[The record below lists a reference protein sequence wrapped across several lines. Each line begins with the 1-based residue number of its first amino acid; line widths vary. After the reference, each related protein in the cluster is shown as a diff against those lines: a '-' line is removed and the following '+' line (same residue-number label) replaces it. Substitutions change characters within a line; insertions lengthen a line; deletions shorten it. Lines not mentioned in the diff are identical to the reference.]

1 MQRAYCEYMEKLRTD
16 LWWRYGLNLLDWDSQ
31 SERQSNSHGF
41 ICTSWTEL
49 TNRDYLSHCCA
60 QSQQLQILVQSH
72 SDVCP
77 FLCYRGDASG
87 APSTLSLCLSSTLK
101 YRDRKCRDHHCCWKM
116 LFYFHHVLYLPH
128 DDVCPP
134 YDVDTLSKHSQ
145 LKHVQTKLVEES
157 VRESQSSNVRLISFF
172 SERIQTS
179 HEVSAVRNLWA
190 SPNSDEVSASSRQQ
204 YSKTHSKPKLL

>member
-134 YDVDTLSKHSQ
+134 YDVDTLSKHSR

-157 VRESQSSNVRLISFF
+157 VHGSQSSNRGLNF
-172 SERIQTS
+172 SCGGLTQTNCVGS
-179 HEVSAVRNLWA
+179 EVKNWLA
-190 SPNSDEVSASSRQQ
+190 SLESV
-204 YSKTHSKPKLL
+204 